1 MKNRSLLLSLA
12 VASCLTAAGAA
23 AEDPVAPDTSAWKCS
38 KCQFQGAGYESD
50 VELGG
55 GYLDDSSAKF
65 GDYTGLTDK
74 GGYVVA
80 DAQGAYTSESGYGL
94 SYQMTDLGLDSRAID
109 VEGGKQGAYEFG
121 LFYDRVPVSIWD
133 TTQTPFLHVG
143 SRNLTLPSDWV
154 YGGSTSGMTSL
165 DDDLHKVDVGY
176 DRDRYGI
183 GGKYFL
189 GQNLVLAV
197 DFKRDDRSGFRSQFG
212 SFGSTSTQLLAP
224 IDDSTDR
231 ITASVRYQ
239 SEGWFVEVGYN
250 GSFYSNNA
258 SSFDWTNPFAPIV
271 PGGDEGRMALAPD
284 NGYNEIAVSAG
295 MYGLPWNTTVA
306 LSAAAGKGTQDA
318 KFVPYTINPD
328 IVTQPLPM
336 SNLNGSVD
344 VTRADLS
351 ITSRP
356 IAGLRVR
363 GAVTYDESKNK
374 SKQAGFDSIVYTDVF
389 PLAGTV
395 TNPIYGF
402 ERFRVFG
409 SADYDVYKDV
419 AVGLGGEYKE
429 LKRTG
434 TKQEVSRENLT
445 DGWGRVEYRPSGY
458 LGIVLRGGAQERKP
472 DGYNE
477 DVALQ
482 DGQNPLMRKYNM
494 AYLWRTYG
502 ELIANLAIPTLPVT
516 LSASS
521 FYAGDSYTK
530 SQIGLRSG
538 LTNRYALDLNWAINE
553 KYSAYLNGG
562 HEQINSKQAGSS
574 TYSDWDWKGQLDD
587 SFDTVGAGVT
597 AQFTDKLKL
606 DLGYTYARGDSR
618 TTITG
623 VDAGNFPSIKSK
635 LNSVKADLTYG
646 VNDRLDVLF
655 SWWYEN
661 FDSSDWALAGIGP
674 ATLPTV
680 LALGAD
686 PYNYSVNYV
695 TLSARYSFG
704 NRPGGEAAAEE

>member
-1 MKNRSLLLSLA
+1 MQNRSLLLSLA

-38 KCQFQGAGYESD
+38 KCQFEGASNEAD
-50 VELGG
+50 VQLGG

-80 DAQGAYTSESGYGL
+80 DAEGEYTTESGYGL
-94 SYQMTDLGLDSRAID
+94 SYDLTNLGLDSRAISI
-109 VEGGKQGAYEFG
+109 EGGKQGAYEFG

-133 TTQTPFLHVG
+133 TTQTPFSGVG

-165 DDDLHKVDVGY
+165 DGDLHNVDVGY
-176 DRDRYGI
+176 DRDRYGV
-183 GGKYFL
+183 GGKYFW
-189 GQNLVLAV
+189 GPNLVLAV

-224 IDDSTDR
+224 VDDSTDR
-231 ITASVRYQ
+231 ITATVRYQ
-239 SEGWFVEVGYN
+239 TERWFVEVGYN

-258 SSFDWTNPFAPIV
+258 SSFDWNNPFAEIV
-271 PGGDEGRMALAPD
+271 PGGDEGRMGLAPD

-306 LSAAAGKGTQDA
+306 LSAATGKGTQDA
-318 KFVPYTINPD
+318 NFLPYTINPD
-328 IVTQPLPM
+328 ITTQPLPM
-336 SNLNGSVD
+336 SNLHGSVD
-344 VTRADLS
+344 VTRADLTV
-351 ITSRP
+351 TSRP
-356 IAGLRVR
+356 LSGLRVR
-363 GAVTYDESKNK
+363 GSVTYDESQDN
-374 SKQAGFDSIVYTDVF
+374 SKQAAFDSQVYTDVF
-389 PLAGTV
+389 PLTGAP
-395 TNPIYGF
+395 TNPVYGF
-402 ERFRVFG
+402 DRFRVFG

-419 AVGLGGEYKE
+419 TVGLGGEYKE

-434 TKQEVSRENLT
+434 TKQEVTNETFT
-445 DGWGRVEYRPSGY
+445 DGWGRIQYRPSGY

-477 DVALQ
+477 TVAQQ

-494 AYLWRTYG
+494 AYLSRGYG
-502 ELIANLAIPTLPVT
+502 ELVANLAVANLPVT
-516 LSASS
+516 LSASA
-521 FYAGDSYTK
+521 FYGADSYAK

-538 LTNRYALDLNWAINE
+538 LTNRYTVDLNWVINE
-553 KYSAYLNGG
+553 KFSAYVNGG
-562 HEQINSKQAGSS
+562 QEQINSKMAGSS
-574 TYSDWDWKGQLDD
+574 DYSSPDWKGLVDD
-587 SFDTVGAGVT
+587 SFDTIGAGVT
-597 AQFTDKLKL
+597 AQFTDALKL
-606 DLGYTYARGDSR
+606 DVGYTYAKGDSN
-618 TTITG
+618 TSITG
-623 VDAGNFPSIKSK
+623 VDAGNFPSVTSK

-646 VNDRLDVLF
+646 VNDRLDVMF
-655 SWWYEN
+655 TWWYEN
-661 FDSSDWALAGIGP
+661 FDSSDWALQGIGP

-704 NRPGGEAAAEE
+704 KKASEAAKEE

>member
-1 MKNRSLLLSLA
+1 MQNRSLLLSLA

-38 KCQFQGAGYESD
+38 KCQFEGASNEAD
-50 VELGG
+50 VQLGG

-80 DAQGAYTSESGYGL
+80 DAEGEYTTESGYGL
-94 SYQMTDLGLDSRAID
+94 SYELTDLGLDSRAISI
-109 VEGGKQGAYEFG
+109 EGGKQGAYEFG

-133 TTQTPFLHVG
+133 TTQTPFSGIG

-165 DDDLHKVDVGY
+165 DDDLHNVDVGY
-176 DRDRYGI
+176 DRDRYGV
-183 GGKYFL
+183 GGKYFW
-189 GQNLVLAV
+189 GQNVVLAV

-239 SEGWFVEVGYN
+239 AERWFVEVGYS

-258 SSFDWTNPFAPIV
+258 SSFDWMNPFAPIV

-306 LSAAAGKGTQDA
+306 LSAAAGKGTQDM
-318 KFVPYTINPD
+318 KFLPYTINPD
-328 IVTQPLPM
+328 ISTLPLPM

-344 VTRADLS
+344 VTRADL
-351 ITSRP
+351 TVTTRP
-356 IAGLRVR
+356 LTGLRVR
-363 GAVTYDESKNK
+363 GSVTYDESQDN
-374 SKQAGFDSIVYTDVF
+374 SKQAGFDSAVYTDVF
-389 PLAGTV
+389 PLAGSA
-395 TNPIYGF
+395 TNPVYGF
-402 ERFRVFG
+402 DRFRVFG
-409 SADYDVYKDV
+409 SADYDVYKNV
-419 AVGLGGEYKE
+419 TVGLGGEYKE

-434 TKQEVSRENLT
+434 TKQEVSRENFT
-445 DGWGRVEYRPSGY
+445 DGWGRIEYRPSGY

-472 DGYNE
+472 DAYNE
-477 DVALQ
+477 DVAQQ

-494 AYLWRTYG
+494 AYVSRGYG
-502 ELIANLAIPTLPVT
+502 ELVANLAVANLPVS
-516 LSASS
+516 LSASA
-521 FYAGDSYTK
+521 FYGADSYTK

-538 LTNRYALDLNWAINE
+538 LTNRYAVDLNWVINE
-553 KYSAYLNGG
+553 KFSAYVNGG
-562 HEQINSKQAGSS
+562 QEQINSKMAGSS
-574 TYSDWDWKGQLDD
+574 AFASPDWKGLVDD
-587 SFDTVGAGVT
+587 SFDTIGAGVT
-597 AQFTDKLKL
+597 AQFTDALKL
-606 DLGYTYARGDSR
+606 DLGYTYAKGDSN
-618 TTITG
+618 TSITG
-623 VDAGNFPSIKSK
+623 IDAGNFPSVTSK

-646 VNDRLDVLF
+646 VNDRLDVMF
-655 SWWYEN
+655 TWWYEN
-661 FDSSDWALAGIGP
+661 FDSSDWALQGIGP

-680 LALGAD
+680 LGLGAD

-704 NRPGGEAAAEE
+704 KKESEAAKEE